1 MSVHSKL
8 STMLDDL
15 QRPSTPPH
23 YEGYVE
29 RKIVQALEE
38 QAIDVEDFHYYCV
51 RFRKV
56 CGQRKEAA

>member
-15 QRPSTPPH
+15 QHPSTPPH

-38 QAIDVEDFHYYCV
+38 QTIDVEDFHYYCV